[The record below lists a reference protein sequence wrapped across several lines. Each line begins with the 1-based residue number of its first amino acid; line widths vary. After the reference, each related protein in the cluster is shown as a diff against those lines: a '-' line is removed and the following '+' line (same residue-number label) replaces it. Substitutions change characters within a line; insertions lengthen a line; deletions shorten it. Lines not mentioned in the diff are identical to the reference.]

1 MEEEVESYEPTYY
14 EINGELYVMEEE
26 PVEGL
31 IEIDGQQYYIDDSQY
46 AVFEEELAES
56 YINIDG

>member
-1 MEEEVESYEPTYY
+1 MEEEVEAVQPTYY

-31 IEIDGQQYYIDDSQY
+31 IEINGQ
-46 AVFEEELAES
+46 
-56 YINIDG
+56 